1 MAEDRNFQANYIEG
15 VNKFQGLR
23 SRAFLEEMMKLLRGK
38 STELLSFEDVRA
50 RLRLREESYR
60 GLQDIP
66 LEQIVGSVGRHAEFT
81 TSFLPR
87 TNEMRER
94 WSRVYAQM
102 NSMSGVPPIE
112 VYKVGDTYFIRDGN
126 HRVSVA
132 RNLGS
137 KTIQAHVWELP
148 TSVEMKPG
156 MTVEDL
162 DAAAAYVNFLDETG
176 LRTQRPHHQSL
187 QVTNP
192 VGYAEMLAH
201 IYLHG
206 QIMEQ
211 RVGHPVKM
219 AEAAADWYD
228 RIYRPAVTLIRKYEV
243 LEIARERKLTEAD
256 LYIWM
261 ADHLREIRRQYGD
274 VNERRT
280 FSHAIIDFLAE
291 KKIAIPSDLLE
302 EDDETVLLSRT
313 QVMREVEEER
323 RFRENGDHN
332 E

>member
-1 MAEDRNFQANYIEG
+1 MAEDRSFQVNYLEG

-23 SRAFLEEMMKLLRGK
+23 TRAFLEEMMKLLRGK
-38 STELLSFEDVRA
+38 STELLSFDDVRA

-66 LEQIVGSVGRHAEFT
+66 LEQVVGSVGRHTEFT

-112 VYKVGDTYFIRDGN
+112 VYKVGNTYFIRDGN

-156 MTVEDL
+156 MTLEDL
-162 DAAAAYVNFLDETG
+162 DAAAAYVNFLDETN
-176 LRTQRPHHQSL
+176 LRATRPHHQPLRVS
-187 QVTNP
+187 NP

-211 RVGHPVKM
+211 RLGQPVKM
-219 AEAAADWYD
+219 ADAAADWYD
-228 RIYRPAVTLIRKYEV
+228 NIYRPAVTLIRKYEILDV
-243 LEIARERKLTEAD
+243 ARQHHMTETD

-261 ADHLREIRRQYGD
+261 ADHLREIRRQYGEA
-274 VNERRT
+274 NEKRT
-280 FSHAIIDFLAE
+280 FSHAIMDFLSE
-291 KKIAIPSDLLE
+291 KKIPIPRELLE
-302 EDDETVLLSRT
+302 EDDDTVLLSRSQIMR
-313 QVMREVEEER
+313 QVEDER
-323 RFRENGDHN
+323 RRHEENGD